1 MNIRL
6 IARLDIKGPNLIKG
20 IQMEGLRV
28 IGDPFE
34 HALRYYHQGAD
45 ELLYIDAVASLYER
59 NSLDDLVSKTVK
71 NTFVPLTVGGG
82 IRSVGNVESLLRSGA
97 DKVAVNTAAVKN
109 PDLLKKISRRFGSQC
124 LVLSI
129 QSKKIKP
136 GSWEVYTDGGREH
149 SGKDVV
155 EWVKEAVSLGVG
167 EILITSVDQDGTKKG
182 MDIELIKTVS
192 NNVSVPV
199 IAGSGIGNPSHLID
213 AVKLGCADAVAV
225 ASVLHYND
233 FDLKTL
239 RNHAKRNRIPM
250 RKVDFNQ

>member
-59 NSLDDLVSKTVK
+59 NSLYDLVAKTVK
-71 NTFVPLTVGGG
+71 NTFIPLTVGGG
-82 IRSVGNVESLLRSGA
+82 IRSVENVENILRSGA
-97 DKVAVNTAAVKN
+97 DKVAVNSAAVKN

-124 LVLSI
+124 LVLSV

-149 SGKDVV
+149 SGKDVIA
-155 EWVKEAVSLGVG
+155 WVKEAVSLGIG
-167 EILITSVDQDGTKKG
+167 EILS
-182 MDIELIKTVS
+182 LIH
-192 NNVSVPV
+192 
-199 IAGSGIGNPSHLID
+199 I
-213 AVKLGCADAVAV
+213 
-225 ASVLHYND
+225 
-233 FDLKTL
+233 
-239 RNHAKRNRIPM
+239 
-250 RKVDFNQ
+250 

>member
-20 IQMEGLRV
+20 VHMEGLRV

-45 ELLYIDAVASLYER
+45 ELLYIDAVASLYQR

-82 IRSVGNVESLLRSGA
+82 IRSVENVESLLRSGA

-109 PDLLKKISRRFGSQC
+109 PELLKLISRRFGSQS
-124 LVLSI
+124 LVLSV
-129 QSKKIKP
+129 QSKIIKP
-136 GSWEVYTDGGREH
+136 GSWEVYTDGGRER

-155 EWVKEAVSLGVG
+155 DWVKEAVSLGVG
-167 EILITSVDQDGTKKG
+167 EILISSVDRDGTKKG
-182 MDIELIKTVS
+182 MDIELITKVS

-199 IAGSGIGNPSHLID
+199 IAASGIGNTSHLID
-213 AVKLGCADAVAV
+213 AIKLGCADAVAV
-225 ASVLHYND
+225 ASVLHYNT
-233 FDLKTL
+233 FGLETL
-239 RNHAKRNRIPM
+239 RKDAKENGIPM
-250 RKVDFNQ
+250 RKFDFNE

>member
-1 MNIRL
+1 VNIRL

-34 HALRYYHQGAD
+34 HALRYYHQGVD
-45 ELLYIDAVASLYER
+45 ELLYIDAVASLYQR

-82 IRSVGNVESLLRSGA
+82 IRSVENVESLLRSGA

-109 PDLLKKISRRFGSQC
+109 PELLKLISRRFGSQC

-129 QSKKIKP
+129 QSKNIKP
-136 GSWEVYTDGGREH
+136 GSWEVYTEGGREH

-182 MDIELIKTVS
+182 MDIELIKTIS

-199 IAGSGIGNPSHLID
+199 IAGSGIGSPSHLID

-239 RNHAKRNRIPM
+239 RKAAKMNRIPM
-250 RKVDFNQ
+250 RKFEFNE